1 MTPALLVIAK
11 APAPGRS
18 KTRLVPPC
26 TLEEAAALAEA
37 ALADTLEAVART
49 GADRRVL
56 ALDGE
61 PGSWL
66 PAGFE
71 VIPQR
76 GRGLDERVAGAFED
90 VGGPALLIGMDTPQ
104 VTPDLLDSALGSLL
118 GDGVDAVLGAAEDGG
133 WWAAGL
139 RQPDRRAFVGV
150 PMSTASTGRLQREAF
165 ARRGL
170 RVVALPVLR
179 DVDLPEDARAVARL
193 APDSRFAA
201 RVAEVLGAA
210 AGVEGRS

>member
-1 MTPALLVIAK
+1 MTAALLVIAK

-26 TLEEAAALAEA
+26 TPEEAAALAEA
-37 ALADTLEAVART
+37 TLADTLEAVART
-49 GADRRVL
+49 GAARRVL

-61 PGSWL
+61 PGPWL
-66 PAGFE
+66 PPGLE

-76 GRGLDERVAGAFED
+76 GRGLDERIASAFED

-104 VTPDLLDSALGSLL
+104 VTPGLLDAALGTLL
-118 GDGVDAVLGAAEDGG
+118 DDGVDAVLGAAEDGG

-150 PMSTASTGRLQREAF
+150 PMSRASTGRLQREAF

-170 RVVALPVLR
+170 RVVDLPVLR

-193 APDSRFAA
+193 APDTRFAA
-201 RVAEVLGAA
+201 RVAEVLGTA